1 MGQIRQLQSIKKIGV
16 AYTMP
21 MSTGMQLVTTTLIW
35 RVGAG

>member
-1 MGQIRQLQSIKKIGV
+1 M